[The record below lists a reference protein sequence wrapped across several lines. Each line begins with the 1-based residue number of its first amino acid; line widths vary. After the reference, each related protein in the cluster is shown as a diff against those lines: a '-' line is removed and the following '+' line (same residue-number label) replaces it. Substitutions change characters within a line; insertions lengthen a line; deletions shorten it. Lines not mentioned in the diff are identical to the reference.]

1 MLFEQIET
9 NKKKSI
15 IIVIVFIFLVVLTG
29 AALSYYLVGNLT
41 IGLVS
46 TAIFMSIYVPISI
59 STAKKIVMRMN
70 HARKITTSEQAP
82 QLWNIVE
89 GLSIAARIPLPE
101 IYIIEEDSPNAF
113 AAGLSPST
121 ASVAV
126 TTALLE
132 QLNREELE
140 GVIAH
145 EIAHIKNYD
154 VRLTTISLAL
164 VAIIAIISDFAT
176 SFIFRNSD
184 NKNPIL
190 LIISLILLILSP
202 VIAQA
207 IHFSLSRNREF
218 LADASGAELCRNPHA
233 LASALEKISSNN
245 NKVDNIP
252 RSAASMYISDPFK
265 KKKTKKQSFISRILS
280 THPPT
285 EERIKRLMN
294 M

>member
-1 MLFEQIET
+1 MLFEQIEK
-9 NKKKSI
+9 NKKKSLL
-15 IIVIVFIFLVVLTG
+15 IVFGFIILTLLTG
-29 AALSYYLVGNLT
+29 GAFSYYLFGTFYFGLFATT
-41 IGLVS
+41 IFIIV
-46 TAIFMSIYVPISI
+46 YVPFSI
-59 STAKKIVMRMN
+59 LSAKRIVMKMN
-70 HARKITTSEQAP
+70 HAKKLTSKLQER

-89 GLSIAARIPLPE
+89 ELSIAAGIPMLE
-101 IYIIEEDSPNAF
+101 IYIIKEDSPNAF
-113 AAGLSPST
+113 AAGLSPSKS
-121 ASVAV
+121 SVAV
-126 TTALLE
+126 TTSLLE
-132 QLNREELE
+132 TLNREELE

-176 SFIFRNSD
+176 NFIFRNSD
-184 NKNPIL
+184 NKNIL
-190 LIISLILLILSP
+190 LLVISLILLILSP
-202 VIAQA
+202 VIAQI

-218 LADASGAELCRNPHA
+218 LADATGAELCRNPKA
-233 LASALEKISSNN
+233 LASALEKISLTT

-265 KKKTKKQSFISRILS
+265 TKKVKKKWFS

-285 EERIKRLMN
+285 EERIKRLLN